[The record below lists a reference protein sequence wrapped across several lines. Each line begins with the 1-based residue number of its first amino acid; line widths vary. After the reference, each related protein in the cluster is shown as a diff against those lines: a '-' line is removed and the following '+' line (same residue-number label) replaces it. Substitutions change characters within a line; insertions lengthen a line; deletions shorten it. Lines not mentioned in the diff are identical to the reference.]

1 MVGTRKEVVMKGA
14 MSKVLIVLGIVLIL
28 AAILWWAIAVNALV
42 KLPDDVDVENKY
54 EGEITWYVDPMTH
67 EPLSEG
73 EEVKLPLE
81 VNQSIVSLTDEF
93 DSSTGPLKE
102 TIELK
107 IGGMAQPAQEFVY
120 VLDRKT
126 LENVKDDRAYAWMP
140 TNVVDREG
148 AYYPLFPFD
157 TSKDESYKLWK
168 NEIGDAVEVEFVN
181 EEDKEGIT
189 VYDFK
194 LAFED
199 REVVDAY
206 VQAMGLPASTTFEE
220 LKPLLK
226 AAGVDVDAFLAMAVQ
241 AMQPADL
248 QALQQALKGDIP
260 LKYFWSA
267 EQELSVD
274 PKTGTPVDIYKSS
287 ERLTYKLDTEGLAGL
302 QALLAK
308 YVNDPRLG
316 PAIIQLAG
324 LQAQMGEARKVFSY
338 EYATTQDT
346 LKAAVEDAK
355 DGAGRINLV
364 KVYIPWALLIVGAL
378 ILIVGLLI
386 GGGPMPEQAEEE
398 QA

>member
-1 MVGTRKEVVMKGA
+1 MKGA
-14 MSKVLIVLGIVLIL
+14 VSKVLIVLGIVLIL

-54 EGEITWYVDPMTH
+54 EGEITLYVDPMTH

-81 VNQSIVSLTDEF
+81 VNQKVVSLADEF

-107 IGGMAQPAQEFVY
+107 IGGVAQPAQEFVY
-120 VLDRKT
+120 VLDRRT
-126 LENVKDDRAYAWMP
+126 LENVKDDRAYAWVP
-140 TNVVDREG
+140 ANVVDREG
-148 AYYPLFPFD
+148 SYYPLFPFD

-181 EEDKEGIT
+181 EEEKEGIT

-226 AAGVDVDAFLAMAVQ
+226 AAGVDVDAFLALAVQ

-248 QALQQALKGDIP
+248 EALQQALKGDIP

-287 ERLTYKLDTEGLAGL
+287 ESLIYKLDTEGLAGL

-316 PAIIQLAG
+316 SAIAQLAG

-355 DGAGRINLV
+355 DGAGKINLV

-386 GGGPMPEQAEEE
+386 GGGPMPEQAEDE